1 MSNKGKL
8 TKQLLRDALR
18 GKGSCPEVKAGE
30 RLQYLWKD
38 PSDIKSS
45 DPLHDTLSLMRHSS
59 NDLILNFICSEF
71 EGVFLKNIDAKE
83 SHKTIFQDQA
93 NIICEV
99 ADVVK
104 VLTDSC
110 ADGKMTMEEIESFEK
125 EIDDLNRAA
134 FGFIQAAKK
143 GRRE

>member
-8 TKQLLRDALR
+8 TKQVLRDGLQ
-18 GKGSCPEVKAGE
+18 GKGPCDKVKAGD

-38 PSDIKSS
+38 PKDLKSS
-45 DPLHDTLSLMRHSS
+45 DPLHDTLALMHHSQ

-71 EGVFLKNIDAKE
+71 DGVFLKNIEAEE
-83 SHKTIFQDQA
+83 STKTIFQDQA
-93 NIICEV
+93 DIICEV

-110 ADGKMTMEEIESFEK
+110 ADGKMTMEEIAKFEK

-134 FGFIQAAKK
+134 FGFIQAARK
-143 GRRE
+143 GKRE